1 LIPETARARILTRYF
16 RNQLVS
22 SVPTITRLFRWERQS
37 IFHTL
42 GRLVREGIIATGIR
56 VEGKDHR
63 YYCLTER
70 DS

>member
-1 LIPETARARILTRYF
+1 VETARERILTRYF

-22 SVPTITRLFRWERQS
+22 SVPAIARMFRWDRQS

-42 GRLVREGIIATGIR
+42 GRLVREGIITTGVK

>member
-1 LIPETARARILTRYF
+1 VTPETARATILTRYF

-22 SVPTITRLFRWERQS
+22 SVPAIARLFRWDRQS

-42 GRLVREGIIATGIR
+42 GRLVREGIITTGIR

-70 DS
+70 DT